1 MKTKMYEVSLVS
13 GDAEANILISA
24 FDHREVILLAAEKI
38 AKKQVEWHGTPD
50 SEWEFISV
58 FPLEDDE

>member
-13 GDAEANILISA
+13 GDAEANLLISA
-24 FDHREVILLAAEKI
+24 SNHRDVIFLTAEKI
-38 AKKQVEWHGTPD
+38 KNKQVKWHGTPD